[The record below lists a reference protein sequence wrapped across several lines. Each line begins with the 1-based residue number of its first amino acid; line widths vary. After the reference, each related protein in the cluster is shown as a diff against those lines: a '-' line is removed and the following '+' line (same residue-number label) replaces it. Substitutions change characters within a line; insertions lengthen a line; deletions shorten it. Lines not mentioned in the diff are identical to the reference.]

1 MLKVA
6 DSIAKGFFASKN
18 PTREDLYVF
27 SIAFEMTFSMVI
39 PDKDTNPDEYETD
52 IRKNLFFDYY
62 SDNLV
67 NAVLNAQDVEKKR
80 RVPQGKNILVA
91 MALIIKIIWK

>member
-1 MLKVA
+1 
-6 DSIAKGFFASKN
+6 
-18 PTREDLYVF
+18 
-27 SIAFEMTFSMVI
+27 MVI